1 MNSKRDRM
9 SIINDILLLVR
20 SKEGEAR
27 PTFIMYKANLSH
39 QMLNEYLGEIIS
51 KGLMAESIDR
61 KHKKT
66 YSITDKGHSFI
77 NDYKTIRKFF
87 DSYGLT

>member
-1 MNSKRDRM
+1 MNTKRDKI
-9 SIINDILLLVR
+9 SIIHEILLLIR

-39 QMLNEYLGEIIS
+39 QMLTEYMNEMMQKQMILENIS
-51 KGLMAESIDR
+51 KKG
-61 KHKKT
+61 KKT
-66 YSITDKGHSFI
+66 YVITDKGHAFI
-77 NDYKTIRKFF
+77 RDYKVIRNFL